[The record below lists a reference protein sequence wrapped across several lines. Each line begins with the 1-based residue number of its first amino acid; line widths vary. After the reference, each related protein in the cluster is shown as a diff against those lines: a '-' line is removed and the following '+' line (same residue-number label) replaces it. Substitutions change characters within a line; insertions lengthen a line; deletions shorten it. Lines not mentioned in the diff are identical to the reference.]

1 MTTLERTVSEL
12 QSATL
17 AASTTVM
24 RQAHETVREAARQLQ
39 EQQARITTLED
50 AIRRIREQ
58 LARGDAL
65 RADAI
70 ARRALIPVEV
80 MTPAAAAEL
89 CRAIVEGRL

>member
-1 MTTLERTVSEL
+1 MTLLDTAISEIQSQALAAMTRQMQEL
-12 QSATL
+12 QPIIAE
-17 AASTTVM
+17 AKTTV
-24 RQAHETVREAARQLQ
+24 L
-39 EQQARITTLED
+39 EQRARIETLED

-80 MTPAAAAEL
+80 MTPAAAADL
-89 CRAIVEGRL
+89 CRAIVEGRS